1 MDEIEAANKKAT
13 GAALS
18 IKNNQVMNPSKSW
31 ADNVIFNPDMSVEAN
46 RKAFEECFPQL
57 AVLFEH
63 RHWTSYIRGWKGTSR
78 VTQTTNPLETLG
90 VQKAQSRSGGA
101 KSSLLAKQP
110 TMRSMKNSTLSR
122 ACQETR

>member
-57 AVLFEH
+57 NVLFEH
-63 RHWTSYIRGWKGTSR
+63 QHWASYIRGSSKLMDMVFTWLKRYIESNLDYKT
-78 VTQTTNPLETLG
+78 
-90 VQKAQSRSGGA
+90 AQSRFGVQRLSPGLG
-101 KSSLLAKQP
+101 KQSLHSWQ
-110 TMRSMKNSTLSR
+110 NSPR
-122 ACQETR
+122 CVP